1 MKTSLQKTEIELKML
16 TFAWMYFSLNWEGSV
31 EHGFE
36 GTFDSPTLQ
45 IIVPEN
51 KGLQAQLLNK

>member
-1 MKTSLQKTEIELKML
+1 MKTSLQKSEIELKL

-36 GTFDSPTLQ
+36 GTSDSPTLQ
-45 IIVPEN
+45 IIVPKIKDYKRNYTE
-51 KGLQAQLLNK
+51 